1 MKSDE
6 ELLTE
11 YTDWLLGNYPVDMI
25 LDEMAR
31 QIEDAIDAR
40 RLCPE
45 VEKAGLHPFP
55 HALTQRSK
63 RELMVIQLR
72 RFAKEITG
80 RT

>member
-55 HALTQRSK
+55 HALEQRGN
-63 RELMVIQLR
+63 RELMVRKLR
-72 RFAKEITG
+72 NFARRIK
-80 RT
+80 